1 MRDLLWHSFFS
12 LYLLVNDDDNE
23 SFSSDES
30 LSIEFPP
37 PPSEFSSSSTPDKP
51 CPSEPFV
58 QTTIIRSDS
67 GITNTHTRTYIRISH
82 QFLFSSI
89 DHHYLKKF
97 RKFSF
102 ICMCFFCGDCN

>member
-51 CPSEPFV
+51 CPSEV

-67 GITNTHTRTYIRISH
+67 GITNTHTRTHTHTHISH